1 MLSLETL
8 VFLQPACS
16 AKLFQQLLDKEE
28 KSKWNTLLC
37 CVFPVF
43 WHLCSLQILPYSAS
57 PLLKG
62 TAVPVHFC
70 NSSWFKTTA
79 QICRLHWCAR
89 MQTVC
94 KSITSSGIG
103 QALKKKPKHC
113 INMLLSAKWAKKSAK
128 SRQESTQNF
137 HSQVCLLRIKWDVKN
152 I

>member
-43 WHLCSLQILPYSAS
+43 WHLRSLQILPYSAS

-79 QICRLHWCAR
+79 QICRLQWCAR

-103 QALKKKPKHC
+103 QASKKKPKHC
-113 INMLLSAKWAKKSAK
+113 INMLLSAK
-128 SRQESTQNF
+128 
-137 HSQVCLLRIKWDVKN
+137 
-152 I
+152 